1 MQSIRTLYKVG
12 RGPSSSH
19 TMGPYFAS
27 LKIKK
32 LYPQAT
38 SYAVTLYNSLALTGE
53 GHLTY
58 QVIQDTLAPHEVV
71 FYSRIDVDKHPNA
84 LKFEVYNQD
93 TLLETFYVNS
103 VGGGEIVFNDAP
115 IENPLVYPHTTFSSI
130 KSYCIDNNLS
140 LYEYVKQVEG
150 PEIDDFLLSIWN
162 QMKIS
167 IETGLKA
174 TGVLPGKLKVIRKA
188 NELLNKKIE
197 DETDDIMENRLVSA
211 YAFAVSE
218 ENASG
223 GIIVTSPTCGASGIL
238 PAVLYYIYKKKN
250 LSDMKIVKALATA
263 ALIGNLIRHNATI
276 SGAVGGCQAEVG
288 SACSMAAA
296 AHA

>member
-150 PEIDDFLLSIWN
+150 PEIDDFLLFIWN

-223 GIIVTSPTCGASGIL
+223 GIIVTSPTCGA
-238 PAVLYYIYKKKN
+238 
-250 LSDMKIVKALATA
+250 
-263 ALIGNLIRHNATI
+263 
-276 SGAVGGCQAEVG
+276 
-288 SACSMAAA
+288 
-296 AHA
+296 